1 MRCTNWV
8 ATKQTKTRSV
18 VFFICAGKWDE
29 NEAALAF
36 EEVKNRTKYP
46 LVELG
51 RCQGHILVRI
61 TAENEPV
68 FGGTEAR
75 LEVHFTCAKCRTEVV
90 DDRLPDEYNLNQ
102 WATEIMKTWEP
113 E

>member
-18 VFFICAGKWDE
+18 VTFLCIGNKDRQFATE
-29 NEAALAF
+29 VL
-36 EEVKNRTKYP
+36 EEFRGHTKYP
-46 LVELG
+46 LVDFG
-51 RCQGHILVRI
+51 RCGGSIKVMI
-61 TAENEPV
+61 AAVNEPV

-75 LEVHFTCAKCRTEVV
+75 LEVFFVCEKCRTEVV
-90 DDRLPDEYNLNQ
+90 DDHLPNEYNISKWL
-102 WATEIMKTWEP
+102 TEVMKTWEP